1 MNNSKPL
8 VSIIIPTY
16 NRVDIT
22 IATSIPSVL
31 NQTYTNWELLI
42 IDDGSTD
49 NTKEVCKQL
58 TEKDQ
63 RIKYFYEENKGQGA
77 ARNLGIK
84 EARGNYVLL
93 LDSDDAL
100 LPDMIT
106 TIIKIIIDNNYD
118 YVTCKRWVFNYSKGI
133 FDINISN
140 PSCAIYK
147 KCLFEKLGYFDENN
161 NIRGVE
167 DTDLFI
173 SWEINKK
180 IKNIKI
186 KNKNILEPLVVYLEH
201 TNQETSHSNIERIKK
216 LNEKTIII
224 IDKYKNN
231 KYISKKEL
239 SLRYKESGNFD
250 LLLKDKKN
258 GRKKLIKSL
267 KIKFNTQ
274 AIGLLFFSFFNNNF
288 YKNFVDKF
296 KLFREKKI
304 WKIRLDKAIKK
315 YSDLYN
321 QAIKITST
329 YKNW

>member
-1 MNNSKPL
+1 MKNGNQPL

-106 TIIKIIIDNNYD
+106 TIIKMIINNNYD
-118 YVTCKRWVFNYSKGI
+118 YVTCERWVFNYNKGI
-133 FDINISN
+133 FDINESN
-140 PSCAIYK
+140 PSCIIYK
-147 KCLFEKLGYFDENN
+147 KELFNKLGYFDENN
-161 NIRGVE
+161 NIRGIE
-167 DTDLFI
+167 DADLSI
-173 SWEINKK
+173 SWTINQKL
-180 IKNIKI
+180 KNIELKY
-186 KNKNILEPLVVYLEH
+186 KNILEPLVVYLEH
-201 TNQETSHSNIERIKK
+201 NNQETNHSDIAK
-216 LNEKTIII
+216 LNKKTSAIIE
-224 IDKYKNN
+224 KYKNN
-231 KYISKKEL
+231 KYIKKQEL
-239 SLRYKESGNFD
+239 SIKYKESANFD
-250 LLLKDKKN
+250 LLLGNKKT
-258 GRKKLIKSL
+258 GQVKLIKSL
-267 KIKFNTQ
+267 KLKLNTQ
-274 AIGLLFFSFFNNNF
+274 AIGLLFFSLFSNIF
-288 YKNFVDKF
+288 YQDFVNKF

-315 YSDLYN
+315 YPNLYN
-321 QAIKITST
+321 QAKKITST